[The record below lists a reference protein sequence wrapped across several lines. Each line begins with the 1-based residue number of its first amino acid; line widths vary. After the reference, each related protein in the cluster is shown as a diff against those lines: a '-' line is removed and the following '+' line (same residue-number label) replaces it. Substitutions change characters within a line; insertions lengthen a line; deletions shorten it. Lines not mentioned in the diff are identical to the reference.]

1 MKILIDNRPVEVD
14 ASTTVLQAAALLGIT
29 IPTMCYLDGHTNHPS
44 CMVCMVTDLNSR
56 RMIPSCA
63 MPVSEG
69 MNIQTHSPEIRE
81 IRREALELLLGDHIG
96 DCEAPCRLSCPAFMN
111 IPLMNR
117 LIAGGYLQ
125 EALDIVR
132 EEIALPLILGYIC
145 PAPCEK
151 ACHRRSVD
159 EAVSICLLK
168 RSTAQD
174 EARRKKNLL
183 PDVNASGK
191 HVAIIG
197 SGPAG
202 LSAAF
207 YIRRMGHECTILEKE
222 EKAGGTMR
230 YRIPEKNL
238 PREILEAELECLIR
252 MGIVIRTGEDISRDR
267 FEKEILGK
275 YEAII
280 LATGN
285 RKEYSLDPFMLEPD
299 EHGHLIN
306 RRTCVTSRPGIFGCG
321 STIKEQFIAVRSA
334 AQGRLAAVE
343 ADLYMK
349 SGRTKRIHYN
359 FHSAISHLLPGELDK
374 YLKES
379 NEGKRNEPSLGF
391 LKGFSEEEAMREA
404 ARCMHCDCR
413 KPLSCKLRILSD
425 EYHANRKRFTG
436 PGRKILTKQ
445 IRHDLLVYEP
455 EKCIKCGLCIEIT
468 ARYKESL
475 GLTFIGRGFNI
486 KVGVPLKQDI
496 YEGIELSAFECAESC
511 PTGALAFK
519 DQEEGVEHQSRFR
532 ITENGWEKIGGF

>member
-1 MKILIDNRPVEVD
+1 
-14 ASTTVLQAAALLGIT
+14 
-29 IPTMCYLDGHTNHPS
+29 
-44 CMVCMVTDLNSR
+44 
-56 RMIPSCA
+56 
-63 MPVSEG
+63 
-69 MNIQTHSPEIRE
+69 
-81 IRREALELLLGDHIG
+81 
-96 DCEAPCRLSCPAFMN
+96 MN

-117 LIAGGYLQ
+117 LIAGGHLQ

-168 RSTAQD
+168 RVTAQD
-174 EARRKKNLL
+174 DVRRKKNLL
-183 PDVNASGK
+183 PHVHFSGK

-207 YIRRMGHECTILEKE
+207 YIRRMGHECAIFEKD
-222 EKAGGTMR
+222 EKAGGAMR
-230 YRIPEKNL
+230 YRIPEENL
-238 PREILEAELECLIR
+238 PREALDAELEGLIR
-252 MGIVIRTGEDISRDR
+252 MGIVIRTGENISRAR
-267 FEKEILGK
+267 FEKEITGK

-285 RKEYSLDPFMLEPD
+285 RSEYSLDPFMLQPD
-299 EHGHLIN
+299 ENGNLID

-321 STIKEQFIAVRSA
+321 SAIREQSMAVRSA

-343 ADLYMK
+343 SDLYLK
-349 SGRTKRIHYN
+349 SGRNKRIHYN
-359 FHSAISHLLPGELDK
+359 FHSAISHLLPEELDE

-379 NEGKRNEPSLGF
+379 SGGKRNEPAEGI
-391 LKGFSEEEAMREA
+391 LKGFTVEEAMREA

-425 EYHANRKRFTG
+425 EYDANRKRFAG

-455 EKCIKCGLCIEIT
+455 EKCIKCGLCTEIT
-468 ARYKESL
+468 ASHKESL
-475 GLTFIGRGFNI
+475 GLTFIGRGFDV
-486 KVGVPLKQDI
+486 KVGVPLNQDI
-496 YEGIELSAFECAESC
+496 HEGIEKSAFECAESC
-511 PTGALAFK
+511 PTGALAFR
-519 DQEEGVEHQSRFR
+519 DQEEGVEYRSRFR
-532 ITENGWEKIGGF
+532 ITGKGWEKIGEY